1 MMPYA
6 LALGCDGAFARK
18 LGKGRLPVCPYIV
31 AGNTRGLT
39 AKQWS
44 QLMRSMLESMSA
56 PRKERPLS
64 GLRSVM
70 DNYMK

>member
-1 MMPYA
+1 
-6 LALGCDGAFARK
+6 
-18 LGKGRLPVCPYIV
+18 
-31 AGNTRGLT
+31 
-39 AKQWS
+39 
-44 QLMRSMLESMSA
+44 MRSMLESMSA